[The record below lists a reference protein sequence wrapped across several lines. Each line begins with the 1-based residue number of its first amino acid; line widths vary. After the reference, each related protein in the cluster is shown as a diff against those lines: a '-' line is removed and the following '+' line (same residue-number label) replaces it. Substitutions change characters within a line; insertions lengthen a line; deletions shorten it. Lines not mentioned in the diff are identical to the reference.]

1 MTSDGNLEK
10 HLFDCDFKSDCIY
23 QLFFEDFTEAFFVLD
38 LINDRFIDV
47 NHKLA
52 ELAGYSKDEL
62 VNSDFL
68 VSFLI
73 HDEDKHVY
81 QRNIVK
87 SKTGKIKFKET
98 EIIHMKIVTKSGMVE
113 ETEITVKRIS
123 MMGRVISF
131 GQIRVITP
139 FLTKLNELE
148 KENKRKSEVVEKAEL
163 KTNQVIQDN
172 VRLAEITERIMKTS
186 IFSSYLEKCMNKDH
200 LFETSTSF
208 LTSSAG
214 MSFQTAAIYILDKSK
229 SRLELASDSSRK
241 ASNPKIL
248 EISERSPI
256 FDLIQK
262 RTKKLYLPDGTLAV
276 PILRRNYVDGIL
288 LVKLDEMIVKMIFSE
303 KQYRNTLIEILSNLA
318 NLIMYRLQNIELI
331 EDLQQQ
337 TIVDQLTGAYN
348 RGYFDKKLGREFSR
362 SKRYRRDLSLIL
374 IDLDKFKD
382 INDSYGHLQGDLMLQ
397 QFASLLISKTRD
409 VDSVCRLG
417 GDEFAIIMPET
428 SLEKTISK
436 AEELRFLV
444 QNFIFTN
451 MTNATKP
458 LFITMSAGV
467 IAINAELDTWED
479 LYRHAD
485 NALYKS
491 KQDGRNLVSSI

>member
-47 NHKLA
+47 NLKMA
-52 ELAGYSKDEL
+52 EIVGYSKEEL
-62 VNSDFL
+62 VNPEFS
-68 VSFLI
+68 VNFLI
-73 HDEDKHVY
+73 HEDDKHIY
-81 QRNIVK
+81 QQNISK

-98 EIIHMKIVTKSGMVE
+98 EIIHMKILTKSGIVE

-131 GQIRVITP
+131 GQMRIITP
-139 FLTKLNELE
+139 FLIKLTELE
-148 KENKRKSEVVEKAEL
+148 EENKRKSKVVEKAEL

-186 IFSSYLEKCMNKDH
+186 IFSSYLEKCKTKEQ

-214 MSFQTAAIYILDKSK
+214 MSFQTASIYMFDKSK
-229 SRLELASDSSRK
+229 SRLELASDSSRN

-248 EISERSPI
+248 EISEKSPI

-262 RTKKLYLPDGTLAV
+262 HTKKLYLPDGTLAV
-276 PILRRNYVDGIL
+276 PILRKNYVDGIL
-288 LVKLDEMIVKMIFSE
+288 LIKLDEMIVKMLFSE
-303 KQYRNTLIEILSNLA
+303 QQYRNTLIEILTNLA

-362 SKRYRRDLSLIL
+362 SKRYQRNLSLIL
-374 IDLDKFKD
+374 IDLDRFKD
-382 INDSYGHLQGDLMLQ
+382 VNDTYGHLQGDLMLQ
-397 QFASLLISKTRD
+397 QFASLLISKTRE

-417 GDEFAIIMPET
+417 GDEYAIIMPET

-436 AEELRFLV
+436 AEELRVLV
-444 QNFIFTN
+444 QNFEFTN

-467 IAINAELDTWED
+467 KAINAEIDTWEE
-479 LYRHAD
+479 LYRHSD

-491 KQDGRNLVSSI
+491 KKNGRNLVSSI